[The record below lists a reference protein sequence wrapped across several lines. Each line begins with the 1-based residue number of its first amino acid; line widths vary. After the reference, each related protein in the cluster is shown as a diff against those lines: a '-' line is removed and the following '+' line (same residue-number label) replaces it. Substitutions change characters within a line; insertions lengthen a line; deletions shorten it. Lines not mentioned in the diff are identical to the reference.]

1 MQTINN
7 LKRHSPNK
15 RYTIQDKDVI
25 STMKDL
31 RASRRRYESYVEGS
45 KKDLPLDDPTI
56 DAMNV
61 LCSANN
67 RDSFGGKKFKESEIQ
82 SVAKELEGKNLKE
95 RKQIGAHGLKLHNEG
110 KDIGQNIQNWQPQV
124 NVIQQQIAPQPQVP
138 TIPGMGGM
146 PG

>member
-1 MQTINN
+1 MKN
-7 LKRHSPNK
+7 LRAARRSYETVVDGA
-15 RYTIQDKDVI
+15 R
-25 STMKDL
+25 KDL
-31 RASRRRYESYVEGS
+31 
-45 KKDLPLDDPTI
+45 LLNDPTI
-56 DAMNV
+56 GAMDE
-61 LCSANN
+61 LCIANN
-67 RDSFGGKKFKESEIQ
+67 RKDFGGKKFKESEIQ